1 MERREYRRI
10 KKTHFGGDNKID
22 LHGKSR
28 EQALRALRAFVR
40 TSYQS
45 GLSEILVVTGRG
57 RKVWEWEKP
66 EGVLHRSMSMW
77 LEDKEIAPYVI
88 PPLRQAGISH
98 GGEGA
103 WYVRLRSRTRG
114 KSKG

>member
-10 KKTHFGGDNKID
+10 KKTHFGGANKID

-28 EQALRALRAFVR
+28 EQALQALRTFVMA
-40 TSYQS
+40 SYQS
-45 GLSEILVVTGRG
+45 GLREILVVTGRG
-57 RKVWEWEKP
+57 RKVWEWEKQ
-66 EGVLHRSMSMW
+66 EGVLHRSLGAW
-77 LEDKEIAPYVI
+77 LEDKEIAPYVL
-88 PPLRQAGISH
+88 PPPRQANISH

>member
-10 KKTHFGGDNKID
+10 KKTHFGGANKID

-28 EQALRALRAFVR
+28 EQALQALRAFVR
-40 TSYQS
+40 TSCQN
-45 GLSEILVVTGRG
+45 GLREILVVTGRG
-57 RKVWEWEKP
+57 RKVWEWGKP
-66 EGVLHRSMSMW
+66 EGVLHRSLGAM

-88 PPLRQAGISH
+88 PPPRQANISH

-103 WYVRLRSRTRG
+103 WYVRLRSRARS